1 MPTSKT
7 HHITIELPVSKIGY
21 GKIYELSSSDTIS
34 STIELLQIDLDTAVF
49 ESVTAT
55 GTHQVTINQI
65 NTETTLVCDCNY
77 DQQRLCSHQ
86 SNTLLDLI
94 KDTNLLLFFN
104 QQARLQKLRKVA
116 FDYGLEESKDLDEH
130 FVISYEQNRLNISP
144 KNRSLTPVTQEHLS
158 KLKDTISPETI
169 DHFNQEEALFVVVSR
184 HKYFNTFQLDLCSAK
199 TTKQHKPKNPIA
211 TVDLQQHLWQ
221 ANDLASMKFLIGLD
235 RFKNRSTE
243 ELSQLDV
250 EALRTIVKNPLN
262 YPIYSTNKSDRLSA
276 THLSPIEIRL
286 LPTEVTLQVNKYR
299 QTYEIHAQ
307 LILHGKTYSL
317 DDLQIHY
324 GCFLEI
330 GTSWYLVEKLPV
342 IQMIRT
348 LSNQSG
354 KMIIAESAFSEFR
367 KQFLDNLENHMP
379 ITYTYIKKASAKQ
392 LAVSDYLED
401 MEKIIYLTDHGSH
414 VILIP
419 VMRYSDV
426 EISVRSNRQVYG
438 CDAKGQEFLVH
449 RDIEAEA
456 ALISLLIKQH
466 PDLYEQLENPLDHFY
481 LHKRKFLDED
491 WFLPVFEE
499 WGNHHI
505 RIYGFNELE
514 GNKINPNKGSVDIK
528 VHSGLNWFNTS
539 TVVKF
544 GAKKASLKKVQVAV
558 KNKSK
563 YVELGDGTLGILP
576 KEWLQRFEAFFTAG
590 DLTDD
595 DLLSIPKV
603 NISEVEQ
610 LFEPQELENKVLQEI
625 KEFHQKVNSISEMS
639 PVNVPKTLNGTLRLY
654 QIEGLKWLNFLDD
667 FNFGGCLADD
677 MGLGKSVQVISFI
690 LLLKQKLKN
699 TATHLLVV
707 PTTLVFNWQAEFRKF
722 APKLNIYTLHGADR
736 IKDTKGLDK
745 FDVVLTTYSTLL
757 LDIHYLRKFAF
768 EYVFLDESQQI
779 KNPESQRYKAV
790 KMLQARNRVAIT
802 GTPIEN
808 NTFDLYAQFS
818 FACPGLFRT
827 KQYFKE
833 LYSVPIDQFKD
844 KRRAKELQDK
854 IKPFLLRRTKEQ
866 VAQELPPKAE
876 TILYCPMAKEQQ
888 DTYLAY
894 EKEFR
899 DFISA
904 TEVEELK
911 KNSMHVLRGL
921 TKLRQICN
929 STKLLKSDEVLGQQT
944 SSKLEVLKDQIEMNA
959 PHHKMVIFSQFVS
972 MLELI
977 RADLTA
983 MNVEHIMLTGK
994 SSNREA
1000 IVNEF
1005 RNNDDVRVALISLKA
1020 GGTGLNLVEADYV
1033 YLVDPWWNPAVENQA
1048 IDRLHR
1054 IGQEKNITAIRLI
1067 CPDTLEEKMLAL
1079 QNTKRELSSTL
1090 ISDNAKLLEKEE
1102 LLTLLS

>member
-1 MPTSKT
+1 M
-7 HHITIELPVSKIGY
+7 
-21 GKIYELSSSDTIS
+21 
-34 STIELLQIDLDTAVF
+34 
-49 ESVTAT
+49 
-55 GTHQVTINQI
+55 
-65 NTETTLVCDCNY
+65 
-77 DQQRLCSHQ
+77 
-86 SNTLLDLI
+86 
-94 KDTNLLLFFN
+94 LFFN
-104 QQARLQKLRKVA
+104 KEMRVQKLKQKA
-116 FDYGLEESKDLDEH
+116 FDYGLEDVQELDDH
-130 FVISYEQNRLNISP
+130 FILSYEQNRLNITP
-144 KNRSLTPVTQEHLS
+144 KKPALTPVTQEHLS
-158 KLKDTISPETI
+158 TLKASITPEKPTNFHSE
-169 DHFNQEEALFVVVSR
+169 DSLFVVISR

-211 TVDLQQHLWQ
+211 TADLQQHLWE
-221 ANDLASMKFLIGLD
+221 ASELASMKFHIGLD
-235 RFKNRSTE
+235 RFKNRATE
-243 ELSQLDV
+243 ELSQLDI
-250 EALRTIVKNPLN
+250 EALRTIIRNPLN
-262 YPIYSTNKSDRLSA
+262 YPIYYTNKSDSLSA
-276 THLSPIEIRL
+276 SHLSPIETRL
-286 LPTEVTLQVNKYR
+286 LPTEITLQVSKYKE
-299 QTYEIHAQ
+299 TYEISAQ
-307 LILHGKTYSL
+307 LKLHEKTHDL
-317 DDLQIHY
+317 NDLQIHY

-330 GTSWYLVEKLPV
+330 GSSWYLVEKLPV
-342 IQMIRT
+342 IHIIRT
-348 LSNQSG
+348 LTRQSG
-354 KMIIAESAFSEFR
+354 KMIIAGSAFGEFR
-367 KQFLDNLENHMP
+367 KQFLDSLENHMP
-379 ITYTYIKKASAKQ
+379 ITYTFIKKASTRQ

-414 VILIP
+414 VMLIP

-438 CDAKGQEFLVH
+438 RDLKGQEFLVN
-449 RDIEAEA
+449 RDMEAETE
-456 ALISLLIKQH
+456 LISLLIKQH

-505 RIYGFNELE
+505 RIFGFNELE
-514 GNKINPNKGSVDIK
+514 GNKINPGKAQVDIK
-528 VHSGLNWFNTS
+528 VHSGLNWFNAS
-539 TVVKF
+539 IVVKF

-563 YVELGDGTLGILP
+563 YVELGDGTLGVLP

-603 NISEVEQ
+603 NFSEVEQ
-610 LFEPQELENKVLQEI
+610 LFDDEELESQVQQEI
-625 KEFHQKVNSISEMS
+625 KEFRRKVNDFTVMS
-639 PVNVPKTLNGTLRLY
+639 PVTVSNNLQGTLRPY
-654 QIEGLKWLNFLDD
+654 QLEGLKWLNFLDD

-677 MGLGKSVQVISFI
+677 MGLGKSIQIISFV
-690 LLLKQKLKN
+690 LLLKEKRKEC
-699 TATHLLVV
+699 ATNLLVV
-707 PTTLVFNWQAEFRKF
+707 PTTLVFNWQAEIKKF
-722 APKLNIYTLHGADR
+722 APILNIYTLHGAER
-736 IKDTKGLDK
+736 IKNTKGLDK
-745 FDVVLTTYSTLL
+745 YDVVLTTYSTLL
-757 LDIHYLRKFAF
+757 LDINYLRKFPF
-768 EYVFLDESQQI
+768 EYIFLDESQQI

-790 KMLQARNRVAIT
+790 KMLQARNRIAIT

-827 KQYFKE
+827 KQHFKE

-844 KRRAKELQDK
+844 KRRARELQDK

-866 VAQELPPKAE
+866 VAQELPPKTE
-876 TILYCPMAKEQQ
+876 TILYCPMAKEQR
-888 DTYLAY
+888 DTYQAY

-929 STKLLKSDEVLGQQT
+929 STKLLKSDEVVGQQT

-977 RADLTA
+977 QTELDEL
-983 MNVEHIMLTGK
+983 NIGYVKLTGVTT
-994 SSNREA
+994 NREA
-1000 IVNEF
+1000 VVSSF
-1005 RNNDDVRVALISLKA
+1005 RNESEVRVALISLKA
-1020 GGTGLNLVEADYV
+1020 GGTGLNLIEADYV

-1054 IGQEKNITAIRLI
+1054 IGQEKHITAIRLI
-1067 CPDTLEEKMLAL
+1067 CPDTLEEKMLEL
-1079 QNTKRELSSTL
+1079 QNTKKALSSTL
-1090 ISDNAKLLEKEE
+1090 ISDNGKLLEKEE
-1102 LLTLLS
+1102 LLTLLG